1 MLDPNHVLGNPV
13 PTTTIA
19 PERKQFVI
27 HRASQFADY
36 LRKKYE
42 QQAASKAAS
51 LLPQVEHVRIP
62 SRTHERELVDSQP
75 STPKM
80 NLSPYGRKNF
90 IDLGPA
96 SSPDYMTPPP
106 PHMTSELQ
114 RPLPTPDE
122 KKKTVEDSKNAI
134 TPVKSADPTTS
145 SSQAVFTPVNTSAVT
160 QGTTP
165 STQEKTPT
173 MTTTTTAI
181 SIQTPVAAKKKLSR
195 DDFESLAII
204 GRGAFGEVRLVRRK
218 GSEDRAIY
226 AMKSMVKE
234 NMINK
239 NQVSH
244 IRAERNIL
252 TEAGAENPW
261 IVTLHYSFQDVKNLY
276 MVMEFLP
283 GGDLMGLLI
292 KKDTFTEKD
301 TRQYIAEIAMAIA
314 SVHSLG
320 YIHRDLKPDNM

>member
-1 MLDPNHVLGNPV
+1 MLDPNHVLGHSV
-13 PTTTIA
+13 TIT

-80 NLSPYGRKNF
+80 NMSPYGRKNF

-106 PHMTSELQ
+106 PHMTTELQ
-114 RPLPTPDE
+114 RPLPTSDE
-122 KKKTVEDSKNAI
+122 KKKTVEDSKNVI
-134 TPVKSADPTTS
+134 TPVKSGEPTTS
-145 SSQAVFTPVNTSAVT
+145 SSKAVFTPVFTAVT
-160 QGTTP
+160 QGPTP

-173 MTTTTTAI
+173 MTTTAAVP
-181 SIQTPVAAKKKLSR
+181 IQTPVAAKKKLSR